1 MACFSDVP
9 PRNDTNQ
16 PWEEVAV
23 DLAGPWEIEVT
34 QLGKVKIFTFTII
47 DTSTNLAEIKRIDNK
62 TSAHI
67 SQLFVNEW
75 LSRYPR
81 PLRCIHDK
89 GGEFV
94 GFPFQD
100 MLRRNGIRAVRITT
114 KNPQANAII
123 ERLHLTMGNMLC
135 TQLKQAPTVATAIEY
150 VDNILA
156 SITYATRVATH
167 RTLQISPGSLVFQR
181 DMLLPIPII
190 ANYAMLRAKRHA
202 SPSGAA
208 RQRSA
213 ICGCSATIDVN
224 RLRHREGHVTS
235 TRVCM
240 YAHQFCC
247 FNGNIFARMPCHPC
261 HRKVCTSTVLYVVRT
276 NIVAKMNRQTLDNKD
291 RNHHGMT

>member
-190 ANYAMLRAKRHA
+190 ANYAMLRARRQAVIDEANRKENLRRQFKDY
-202 SPSGAA
+202 SIGDQVLIRVKDPSKLEDRFVGPYNVTIVHVNGTITI
-208 RQRSA
+208 QR
-213 ICGCSATIDVN
+213 G
-224 RLRHREGHVTS
+224 
-235 TRVCM
+235 
-240 YAHQFCC
+240 Q
-247 FNGNIFARMPCHPC
+247 
-261 HRKVCTSTVLYVVRT
+261 TVLERV
-276 NIVAKMNRQTLDNKD
+276 NIRRLKPYTI
-291 RNHHGMT
+291 